1 MAEVIDFKKLK
12 LGRRPIIPAIAAGIG
27 VILFLIAVGWFS
39 FTQEVGPSEF
49 AIRQVYFGPA
59 KGISETIHGP
69 GLHLVVPGYERLHA
83 FPRGMERL
91 EFNSSERGHTRG
103 ARDSIS
109 IQTSD
114 GYNVSVDVT
123 VLYRIKDPYTVVT
136 KVGFGTAYEDK
147 VVVKRS
153 DKILRQVL
161 GKLVAEDFF
170 NDRVRIQAGERVRIE
185 LQKDLQNWGVQVWA
199 VLVRSYKYDDR
210 FQNIIET
217 RKIEDQRLFKN
228 QAEKLRETRRAQM
241 EKALA
246 ELRAEIEVLRQEG
259 ANRIRTINADADT
272 YYRSKVAEGRKEV
285 ELAIADG
292 TKWEREALEKAGAGN
307 LVGLE
312 MADALDGTEV
322 IMISTTGQSG
332 VNPLNLNQM
341 LEGW

>member
-12 LGRRPIIPAIAAGIG
+12 LGRRPILPAIGAAIG
-27 VILFLIAVGWFS
+27 VLLLIIGAGWFS
-39 FTQEVGPSEF
+39 LTQEVGPQHS
-49 AIRQVYFGPA
+49 AIRQVYFGPV
-59 KGISETIHGP
+59 KGISKKVHGP
-69 GLHLVVPGYERLHA
+69 GLHMVIPGYERLHL
-83 FPRGMERL
+83 FPRTMDRL

-123 VLYRIKDPYTVVT
+123 VLYRVVDPYLVVT
-136 KVGFGTAYEDK
+136 KVGFGNAFQAK
-147 VVVKRS
+147 VVVPRS
-153 DKILRQVL
+153 DKILRQIL

-170 NDRVRIQAGERVRIE
+170 NDNVRIEAGERVRME
-185 LQKDLQNWGVQVWA
+185 LQTELKNWGIQVWG

-228 QAEKLRETRRAQM
+228 QAEKLRETRRAEM
-241 EKALA
+241 AKALA
-246 ELRAEIEVLRQEG
+246 ELTADIEVLQQVG
-259 ANRIRTINADADT
+259 SNRIRIVNADANT
-272 YYRSKVAEGRKEV
+272 YYRTKVAEGKKEV
-285 ELAIADG
+285 DLAVADS
-292 TKWEREALEKAGAGN
+292 TKWEREALEKSGAGN

-312 MADALDGTEV
+312 MAEALGGTQV
-322 IMISTTGQSG
+322 IMISTTGSSAM
-332 VNPLNLNQM
+332 NPLNLDAL